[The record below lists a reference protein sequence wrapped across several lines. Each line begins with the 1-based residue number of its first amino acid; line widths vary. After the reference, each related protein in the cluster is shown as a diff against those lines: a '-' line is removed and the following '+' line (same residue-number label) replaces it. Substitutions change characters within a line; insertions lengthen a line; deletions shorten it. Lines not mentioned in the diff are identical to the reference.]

1 MLTENFNELI
11 PVRQENGRQLVSARD
26 LYYYL
31 GAKAKFVDFSK
42 RMFEYGFVENQDF
55 VLVSQKRET
64 NNPKNPFT
72 IEIDYALTIDTA
84 KEIAMIQRTEKGKQ
98 ARQYFIECEKR
109 LLQPTQPQDELQII
123 MQGYKAL
130 MNKVEAQ
137 QEDITRKAA
146 QIKDLAPAASYAKE
160 VLQSKSDWTITTIA
174 SELGM
179 TNQRLNKELYKKG
192 IQYKDGDGV
201 WVLYAEHK
209 GKGYTKSRTNIHHN
223 TKNEPITTITT
234 TWTEKGRN
242 FIHSAFSQSVMEL

>member
-1 MLTENFNELI
+1 MQTGEFSLSVFEVDKEKGLVNLTLLAKSQGKRLDFYLKSKETKEFLSAIEELTPNGGSSIQTINGRGTWANREIALDLAQWISPRFKVFCLKHLDQLFQTGSTALQPSKLDRHELI
-11 PVRQENGRQLVSARD
+11 FQG
-26 LYYYL
+26 Y
-31 GAKAKFVDFSK
+31 
-42 RMFEYGFVENQDF
+42 
-55 VLVSQKRET
+55 
-64 NNPKNPFT
+64 
-72 IEIDYALTIDTA
+72 
-84 KEIAMIQRTEKGKQ
+84 Q
-98 ARQYFIECEKR
+98 A
-109 LLQPTQPQDELQII
+109 LLQERE
-123 MQGYKAL
+123 AL
-130 MNKVEAQ
+130 
-137 QEDITRKAA
+137 QEDINMKAQ

-174 SELGM
+174 DQLGM

-242 FIHSAFSQSVMEL
+242 FIHSVFGQGVMEL